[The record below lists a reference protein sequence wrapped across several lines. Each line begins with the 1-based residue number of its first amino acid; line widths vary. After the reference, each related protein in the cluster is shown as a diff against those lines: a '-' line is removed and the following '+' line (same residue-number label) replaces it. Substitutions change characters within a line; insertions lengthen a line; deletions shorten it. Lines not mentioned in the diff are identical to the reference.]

1 MPSLVSVIIPTYNCA
16 PYLAE
21 AIDSVLLQAGV
32 NIEIIVVDDGS
43 IDNTKD
49 VIEKYRH
56 RITYISQMPRRGA
69 SAARNLGIQHA
80 SGEWIA
86 FQDADDIWLPEKLSM
101 QLDALQ
107 GYPDAGLVFADTLV
121 FRERMVIQDSLS
133 NKSLKN
139 WCARNATQAPDI
151 YYGHI
156 YSELVLR
163 CYCMC
168 LISVV
173 LPRKV
178 LDEVGIFDEELKIA
192 EDYDLWLRI
201 ARNHAVVY
209 LDRIFCK
216 YRFRDDGLSGGIR
229 VRPSRFFRANL
240 AVLDKH
246 LSFNWIP
253 GQYHDALTKV
263 FRNSFWELAWTCFSE
278 DRFKEARTYFLT
290 GLRYRPLHLRS
301 WLYWCASFLPLPVI
315 DSVRSI
321 KRAVKAGEHPPTV

>member
-139 WCARNATQAPDI
+139 WCERNATQAPDI
-151 YYGHI
+151 
-156 YSELVLR
+156 
-163 CYCMC
+163 
-168 LISVV
+168 
-173 LPRKV
+173 
-178 LDEVGIFDEELKIA
+178 
-192 EDYDLWLRI
+192 
-201 ARNHAVVY
+201 
-209 LDRIFCK
+209 
-216 YRFRDDGLSGGIR
+216 
-229 VRPSRFFRANL
+229 
-240 AVLDKH
+240 
-246 LSFNWIP
+246 
-253 GQYHDALTKV
+253 
-263 FRNSFWELAWTCFSE
+263 
-278 DRFKEARTYFLT
+278 
-290 GLRYRPLHLRS
+290 
-301 WLYWCASFLPLPVI
+301 
-315 DSVRSI
+315 
-321 KRAVKAGEHPPTV
+321 